1 LWSDVRLGPRTSVLL
16 AIALLAAG
24 CGGAAAQ
31 ADGTERPVT
40 VRLGYLPNLTH
51 ASAIVG
57 VEEGI
62 FAERLAPH
70 RLDTR
75 LFNAGPDV
83 VTAMFAGAI
92 DVAYVGPNP
101 AINAYVRSD
110 GAAIRIVAGAT
121 SGGASLVVRPGIDT
135 VADVKGKKLATPQ
148 LGGTQDVALR
158 AWLKRNGYRTDPQG
172 GGDVSVVP
180 QGNAE
185 TLETFRAGTIDG
197 AWVPEPW
204 ATRLVQEGGGKVL
217 VDERTLWPG
226 GQFVTTN
233 VIVRTGFLKA
243 HPDAVR
249 RLLEGHVAVN
259 DLIARDPA
267 RAKAAVNTGI
277 ARATGK
283 SLAPSVIDAAW
294 GNLTFTND
302 PLATSLVLSAR
313 HAEEL
318 RLLKPGTLDGIH
330 DLDLL
335 NQVLAGAGLAEVAV
349 P

>member
-1 LWSDVRLGPRTSVLL
+1 
-16 AIALLAAG
+16 
-24 CGGAAAQ
+24 
-31 ADGTERPVT
+31 
-40 VRLGYLPNLTH
+40 
-51 ASAIVG
+51 
-57 VEEGI
+57 
-62 FAERLAPH
+62 
-70 RLDTR
+70 
-75 LFNAGPDV
+75 
-83 VTAMFAGAI
+83 MFAGAI